1 MNTAAPL
8 TEREQDLELVLQ
20 IRDMGLDHTKTLVIQ
35 IFVILWNW
43 QRRRSARGDRLLHEL
58 TAPEVADL
66 AIKAADT
73 IALTAPSEEGPRP

>member
-1 MNTAAPL
+1 MNTI

-20 IRDMGLDHTKTLVIQ
+20 IRNMGLDHTKTLIIQ
-35 IFVILWNW
+35 IFVILWTW

-58 TAPEVADL
+58 TAAEVADL

-73 IALTAPSEEGPRP
+73 VVLTAPPEEVPKP